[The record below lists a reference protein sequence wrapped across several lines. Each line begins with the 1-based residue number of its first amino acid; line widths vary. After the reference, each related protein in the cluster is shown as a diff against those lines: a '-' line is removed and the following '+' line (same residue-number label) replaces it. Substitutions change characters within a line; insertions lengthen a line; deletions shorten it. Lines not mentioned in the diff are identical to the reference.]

1 MKGLVL
7 KLLAAA
13 GAAAAIFYLADFRR
27 PVFADSFR
35 QGDYLWHTAA
45 KIDQIELGGIRL
57 QKKDGLWRLGTY
69 YADSSRIGNF
79 IGELRQTVYQRQL
92 SEKLTCVQPLTL
104 WQKKQKILDVC
115 LSSPT
120 IEGVGRIIVG
130 KDNYAVSRNL
140 MQNNEP
146 SAWLL
151 QTLQPLAVFR
161 IEKSNFNDSQV
172 WNSANLYFLK
182 AQDYLPQENMQR
194 KGLKIITTDGIIIN
208 GAIYRAEEGY
218 YWLRL
223 GLELTVMPRKEAA
236 EFVKNNDFLYR
247 GWYFELAP
255 KEGSRL
261 YEALI

>member
-13 GAAAAIFYLADFRR
+13 GAAAVLFYLADYRR
-27 PVFADSFR
+27 PVSADSFR

-57 QKKDGLWRLGTY
+57 QKKDGLWHLGTY
-69 YADSSRIGNF
+69 YADSSRIDNF
-79 IGELRQTVYQRQL
+79 INELRQTVYQRQL

-104 WQKKQKILDVC
+104 WQEKQKILDIC
-115 LSSPT
+115 FSSPT
-120 IEGVGRIIVG
+120 IKGVGRIIAG
-130 KDNYAVSRNL
+130 KDNYAISRNL
-140 MQNNEP
+140 MQNNDP

-151 QTLQPLAVFR
+151 QALQPLTTFQ
-161 IEKSNFNDSQV
+161 IEKSNFTDSQV
-172 WNSANLYFLK
+172 WNGANLYFLK
-182 AQDYLPQENMQR
+182 AQDYLSQENMQR
-194 KGLKIITTDGIIIN
+194 KSLKIITTDGIIIN
-208 GAIYRAEEGY
+208 GTIYRGEDG